1 MIQLGTKI
9 KTLRI
14 KNNLT
19 QAQLGGLLNVTS
31 AMISAYETDK
41 RMPSYHTLIKLTK
54 IFHVTSDYLL
64 GIEKEASLEEHIS
77 LQSLNREQQYI
88 LHYLEQTFR
97 KK

>member
-19 QAQLGGLLNVTS
+19 QAQLGELLNVTS

-64 GIEKEASLEEHIS
+64 GIEKEASLEE
-77 LQSLNREQQYI
+77 LQTVLTKDVASNLYN
-88 LHYLEQTFR
+88 YLKELD
-97 KK
+97 